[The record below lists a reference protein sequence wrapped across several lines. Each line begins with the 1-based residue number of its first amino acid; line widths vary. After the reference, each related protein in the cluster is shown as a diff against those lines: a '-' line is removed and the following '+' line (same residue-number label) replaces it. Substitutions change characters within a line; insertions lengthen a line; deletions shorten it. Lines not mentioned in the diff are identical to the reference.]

1 MVTYDERRALAENLR
16 YAADYP
22 GRPIQYM
29 EQFIGALREIIFSD
43 VCSGADYSE
52 MFQRLADLIDP
63 ESDADPGPRDLAS
76 AWGWTNGS

>member
-1 MVTYDERRALAENLR
+1 MVSDDERSEVAENLR

-29 EQFIGALREIIFSD
+29 EQFISELRETIFSD

-52 MFQRLADLIDP
+52 MFQRLAELIDP
-63 ESDADPGPRDLAS
+63 DGGEADADR
-76 AWGWTNGS
+76 